1 MFNCA
6 LCNVVLDED
15 NQTEE
20 HIIPQAIGGRLKVKN
35 FICLT
40 CNNKFGHKWDC
51 ILADQLSF
59 FSTSLNIKREKKLPN
74 HRVKTIDGNEYLK
87 QPDGDFLLTRPT
99 DIVEKNHDGSFN
111 IKIEAKDM
119 KVATNIVNKVC
130 KNNNISEK
138 SKQQMLDSL
147 KHNTVPMNQV
157 IEGEINFGGLESGR
171 SLVKTALAM
180 AFYMGIEI
188 KQCDLAL
195 AYLLENET
203 PCFGYYYNDSKDFI
217 YNRNTNI
224 PFHCVHIKACSK
236 LKRIYGYIEYFG
248 TFRIVLSLSSNYKG
262 ETIEKTYFIDPINNQ
277 NIESNVNLDTCDSEI
292 QNAFNYEI
300 YDMQVYQGAIEN
312 LLTQVINKSKEN
324 NMVNRLNEAVQKWDN
339 SKTYDQNMTEA
350 LAYLKQFFD
359 NI

>member
-138 SKQQMLDSL
+138 
-147 KHNTVPMNQV
+147 
-157 IEGEINFGGLESGR
+157 
-171 SLVKTALAM
+171 
-180 AFYMGIEI
+180 
-188 KQCDLAL
+188 
-195 AYLLENET
+195 
-203 PCFGYYYNDSKDFI
+203 
-217 YNRNTNI
+217 
-224 PFHCVHIKACSK
+224 
-236 LKRIYGYIEYFG
+236 
-248 TFRIVLSLSSNYKG
+248 
-262 ETIEKTYFIDPINNQ
+262 
-277 NIESNVNLDTCDSEI
+277 
-292 QNAFNYEI
+292 
-300 YDMQVYQGAIEN
+300 
-312 LLTQVINKSKEN
+312 
-324 NMVNRLNEAVQKWDN
+324 
-339 SKTYDQNMTEA
+339 
-350 LAYLKQFFD
+350 
-359 NI
+359 